1 MLLCTLYIWSHYGQ
15 TARLIR
21 EVKICAAAD
30 ALDSQ
35 EQTGALLPGRPHVVL
50 NSEDQQAA
58 GSHDYYGES

>member
-1 MLLCTLYIWSHYGQ
+1 M
-15 TARLIR
+15 
-21 EVKICAAAD
+21 KICAAAD